1 MKYKLIATGILAG
14 SLLSY
19 STSAFANTHKFP
31 DVPAWADKSVN
42 YLVDKKVLSGYPD
55 GTFGSSDSLDRAAAA
70 TIMTKALGIQVDFD
84 AKPSFTDSQNHW
96 ATPYIA
102 AAEKAG
108 IIKGEGNGIFNP
120 SGKVTRA
127 AMAAMLVNAYKLQDI
142 TNSNGQI
149 TFHDLKGH
157 WGEQHANILIQTEIS
172 KGTEDGNNWSP
183 NRPITRA
190 EAAQFLAKSDQIHHQ
205 TKQVENTVVGVIND
219 SDPYYVTVTYK
230 DANGNNQEVTIDF
243 PNGSNSNFKNGDKV
257 KVANK
262 NQWKHQKIYG
272 QTVFY
277 TDVNSISKVNE
288 ESNKQQENHVVGVI
302 NDADPYYVT
311 VAYKDANGNS
321 QEVTIDFPNGSNSNF
336 KNGDKVKVANKDQW
350 KHQKIY
356 GQTVFYTDV
365 SSISK
370 TNEESN
376 KQQENHV
383 MSKDKEQKLLAQLK
397 KRSGKVTKKSEDS
410 LEISSE
416 NQTIRAHVNSKVLP
430 NIQIGDTV
438 NVYAK
443 AFEMDPIL
451 LKDLPFE
458 ARNAII
464 QKGNEQNI
472 VENQYKKITGNVTGK
487 SDNSILISSNNITY
501 KAEVSPKLL
510 QNIVLGDTVNIYAA
524 SFESSPILLP
534 NVPVDAISPIVEKK
548 N

>member
-19 STSAFANTHKFP
+19 SSSAFANTHKFP

-70 TIMTKALGIQVDFD
+70 TIMTKALDIQVDFD

-149 TFHDLKGH
+149 TFDDIKGH
-157 WGEQHANILIQTEIS
+157 WGEKHANILIQTEIS
-172 KGTEDGNNWSP
+172 KGTEDGKNWSP

-219 SDPYYVTVTYK
+219 ADPYYVTVTYK

-277 TDVNSISKVNE
+277 TDVNSISKVNDE
-288 ESNKQQENHVVGVI
+288 ANKQQENHVVGVI
-302 NDADPYYVT
+302 NDSDSYYVT
-311 VAYKDANGNS
+311 VAYKDANGNN

-336 KNGDKVKVANKDQW
+336 KNGDQVKVTNKNQW

-365 SSISK
+365 NSISK
-370 TNEESN
+370 INDEAN

-397 KRSGKVTKKSEDS
+397 KRSGTVTKKSEDS

-416 NQTIRAHVNSKVLP
+416 NQTIRAHVNPKVLP

-438 NVYAK
+438 NVYAQ
-443 AFEMDPIL
+443 AFEMAPIL

-472 VENQYKKITGNVTGK
+472 LENQYKKITGNVTGK
-487 SDNSILISSNNITY
+487 SDNSILVSSNNITY
-501 KAEVSPKLL
+501 EIETSTEVL
-510 QNIVLGDTVNIYAA
+510 QDIVIGDTVNVYAA
-524 SFESSPILLP
+524 SFEFSPILLAG
-534 NVPVDAISPIVEKK
+534 VPVKAISPIVEKT

>member
-19 STSAFANTHKFP
+19 SSSAFANTHKFP
-31 DVPAWADKSVN
+31 DVPNWASPSVN
-42 YLVDKKVLSGYPD
+42 YLVEKGALHGKPD
-55 GTFGSSDSLDRAAAA
+55 GTFAPAETIDRGSAAK
-70 TIMTKALGIQVDFD
+70 IMAIMLGLEINKN
-84 AKPSFTDSQNHW
+84 AKPSFQDAQNHW
-96 ATPYIA
+96 AAPYIA
-102 AAEKAG
+102 AVEKAG
-108 IIKGEGNGIFNP
+108 VIKGDGNGNFLPTGLIN
-120 SGKVTRA
+120 RA
-127 AMAAMLVNAYKLQDI
+127 SMASMVANAYKLENKVAE
-142 TNSNGQI
+142 NSVT
-149 TFHDLKGH
+149 TFEDLKGH
-157 WGEQHANILIQTEIS
+157 WGEKYANILIQTEIS
-172 KGTEDGNNWSP
+172 KGTEDGENWSP

-190 EAAQFLAKSDQIHHQ
+190 EAAQFIAKSDQIDHQ
-205 TKQVENTVVGVIND
+205 TKKEKNAVVGVIND
-219 SDPYYVTVTYK
+219 ADSYYVTVAYK
-230 DANGNNQEVTIDF
+230 DANGNSQEVTIDF

-288 ESNKQQENHVVGVI
+288 ESNKQQENHVFGVI
-302 NDADPYYVT
+302 NDADSYYVT
-311 VAYKDANGNS
+311 VAYKDANGNN

-370 TNEESN
+370 INEETN

-397 KRSGKVTKKSEDS
+397 KRSGTVTKKSEDS

-416 NQTIRAHVNSKVLP
+416 NQTIRAHVNPKVLP

-438 NVYAK
+438 NVYAQ
-443 AFEMDPIL
+443 AFEMAPIL
-451 LKDLPFE
+451 LMDLPFE

-472 VENQYKKITGNVTGK
+472 LENQYKKINGNVTGK
-487 SDNSILISSNNITY
+487 SDNSILVSSNNITY
-501 KAEVSPKLL
+501 EVETSTEVL
-510 QNIVLGDTVNIYAA
+510 QDIVIGDTVNVYAA
-524 SFESSPILLP
+524 SFEFSPILLAG
-534 NVPVDAISPIVEKK
+534 VPAKAISPIVEKT

>member
-219 SDPYYVTVTYK
+219 ADPYYVTVTYK

-397 KRSGKVTKKSEDS
+397 KRSGTVTKKSEDS

-416 NQTIRAHVNSKVLP
+416 NQTIRAHVNPKVLP

-534 NVPVDAISPIVEKK
+534 NVPVDAISPIVEKT

>member
-19 STSAFANTHKFP
+19 SSSAFANTHKFP

-142 TNSNGQI
+142 TNSHVQSKFDDI
-149 TFHDLKGH
+149 KGH
-157 WGEQHANILIQTEIS
+157 WGEKHANILIQTEIS
-172 KGTEDGNNWSP
+172 KGTEDGNSWSP

-219 SDPYYVTVTYK
+219 ADPYYVTVTYK
-230 DANGNNQEVTIDF
+230 DANGNSQEVTIDF

-257 KVANK
+257 KVVNK
-262 NQWKHQKIYG
+262 DQWKHQTIYG
-272 QTVFY
+272 QTIFY

-311 VAYKDANGNS
+311 VTYKDANGNS

-336 KNGDKVKVANKDQW
+336 KNGDKVKVVNKDQW
-350 KHQKIY
+350 KHQTIY
-356 GQTVFYTDV
+356 GQTIFYTDV
-365 SSISK
+365 NSISK
-370 TNEESN
+370 VNEESN

-397 KRSGKVTKKSEDS
+397 KRSGTVTKKSEDS

-416 NQTIRAHVNSKVLP
+416 NQTILAHVNPKVLP

-438 NVYAK
+438 NVYAQ
-443 AFEMDPIL
+443 AFEMAPIL
-451 LKDLPFE
+451 LMDLPFE

-464 QKGNEQNI
+464 QKGYEQNI
-472 VENQYKKITGNVTGK
+472 LENQYKKITGNVTGK
-487 SDNSILISSNNITY
+487 SDNSILVSSNNITY
-501 KAEVSPKLL
+501 EVETSTEVL
-510 QNIVLGDTVNIYAA
+510 QDIVIGDTVNVYAA
-524 SFESSPILLP
+524 SFEFSPILLAG
-534 NVPVDAISPIVEKK
+534 VPAKAISPIVEKT

>member
-19 STSAFANTHKFP
+19 SSSAFANTHKFP
-31 DVPAWADKSVN
+31 DVPNWASPSVN
-42 YLVDKKVLSGYPD
+42 YLVEKGALHGKPD
-55 GTFGSSDSLDRAAAA
+55 GTFAPAETIDRGSAAK
-70 TIMTKALGIQVDFD
+70 IMAIMLGLEINKN
-84 AKPSFTDSQNHW
+84 AKPSFQDAQNHW
-96 ATPYIA
+96 AAPYIA
-102 AAEKAG
+102 AVEKAG
-108 IIKGEGNGIFNP
+108 VIKGDGNGNFLPTGLIN
-120 SGKVTRA
+120 RA
-127 AMAAMLVNAYKLQDI
+127 SMASMVANAYKLENKV
-142 TNSNGQI
+142 TKNSVT
-149 TFHDLKGH
+149 TFEDLKGH
-157 WGEQHANILIQTEIS
+157 WGERYANILIQTEIS
-172 KGTEDGNNWSP
+172 KGTEDGENWSP

-190 EAAQFLAKSDQIHHQ
+190 EAAQFIAKSDQIDHQ
-205 TKQVENTVVGVIND
+205 TKKEENAVVGVIND
-219 SDPYYVTVTYK
+219 ADPYYVTVTYK
-230 DANGNNQEVTIDF
+230 DANGNSQEVTIDF

-262 NQWKHQKIYG
+262 NQWKHQEIYG
-272 QTVFY
+272 QTIFY

-311 VAYKDANGNS
+311 VTYKDANGNS

-336 KNGDKVKVANKDQW
+336 KNGDKVKVVNKDQW

-370 TNEESN
+370 INEESN

-397 KRSGKVTKKSEDS
+397 KRSGTVTKKSEDS

-416 NQTIRAHVNSKVLP
+416 NQTILAHVNPKVLP

-438 NVYAK
+438 NVYAQ
-443 AFEMDPIL
+443 AFEMAPIL
-451 LKDLPFE
+451 LMDLPFE

-464 QKGNEQNI
+464 QKGYEQNI
-472 VENQYKKITGNVTGK
+472 LENQYKKITGNVTGK
-487 SDNSILISSNNITY
+487 SDNSILVSSNNITY
-501 KAEVSPKLL
+501 EVETSTEVL
-510 QNIVLGDTVNIYAA
+510 QDIVIGDTVNVYAA
-524 SFESSPILLP
+524 SFEFSPILLAG
-534 NVPVDAISPIVEKK
+534 VPAKAISPIVEKT